1 VAILAGPVLVDSSA
15 WIEWLEDSPVAAVL
29 EDYLPASKDWLVP
42 TIVQLEVSK
51 WLLRERS
58 SEEVARFLAFT
69 STLEIIPLDTAIALD
84 AAAACI
90 EHKLATA
97 DAIIFAT
104 SQTYKATLLTCD
116 SHFAGLPKTI
126 VVPHKS

>member
-1 VAILAGPVLVDSSA
+1 MAILAGPVLVDSSA
-15 WIEWLEDSPVAAVL
+15 WIEWLEDSPVSAVL
-29 EDYLPASKDWLVP
+29 EDYLPASENWLVP

-69 STLEIIPLDTAIALD
+69 STLEIIALDTAIALD

-90 EHKLATA
+90 GHKLATA
-97 DAIIFAT
+97 DAIIFAS
-104 SQTYKATLLTCD
+104 SQAYKATLLTCD
-116 SHFAGLPKTI
+116 SHFTGLPNTI
-126 VVPHKS
+126 VVPNRR

>member
-1 VAILAGPVLVDSSA
+1 MADLVIVDSSA
-15 WIEWLEDSPVAAVL
+15 WIELLAKASVWGRVADL
-29 EDYLPASKDWLVP
+29 LPDPENWLVP

-104 SQTYKATLLTCD
+104 SQAYKATLLTCD
-116 SHFAGLPKTI
+116 SHFTGLPNTI
-126 VVPHKS
+126 VVPNKR

>member
-1 VAILAGPVLVDSSA
+1 VAGLVLVDSSA
-15 WIEWLEDSPVAAVL
+15 WIEWIEDSPVSHVL
-29 EDYLPASKDWLVP
+29 EKHLPSSENWLVP

-58 SEEVARFLAFT
+58 SEQASRFSVFT
-69 STLEIIPLDTAIALD
+69 TTLRVIALD
-84 AAAACI
+84 TRIAVASAEICV

-104 SQTYKATLLTCD
+104 AQVHDATLLTCD
-116 SHFAGLPKTI
+116 SHFAGLPNTI
-126 VVPHKS
+126 VVPNKR

>member
-1 VAILAGPVLVDSSA
+1 MADL
-15 WIEWLEDSPVAAVL
+15 
-29 EDYLPASKDWLVP
+29 LPNPENWLVP

-90 EHKLATA
+90 GHKLATA

-104 SQTYKATLLTCD
+104 SQAYKATLLTCD
-116 SHFAGLPKTI
+116 SHFTGLPNTI
-126 VVPHKS
+126 VVPNKR